1 MLLGGPRT
9 PEGQGLNVQR
19 TKPSSCQMRKLRP
32 GQGWPQPLSHSPG
45 GFGGRGWAATQS
57 GHVCRGWIGA
67 RQRREAAVTRG
78 RGRFWLGARMGPP
91 PAPPG

>member
-1 MLLGGPRT
+1 MLLGGPST
-9 PEGQGLNVQR
+9 LEGPGLSVQR

-32 GQGWPQPLSHSPG
+32 GEGWPQRLSRSPG
-45 GFGGRGWAATQS
+45 GFGGRGQAATGS
-57 GHVCRGWIGA
+57 GHVCGGWTEA